1 MSCLMWEGRNEKGL
15 HICLF
20 TQDVS
25 SSGGSRM
32 ETPPPTYDE
41 ALVISQATNTP
52 LPLYIAL
59 PSGSGSGNGGG
70 GGGEGGEGRR
80 NANAPENV

>member
-1 MSCLMWEGRNEKGL
+1 
-15 HICLF
+15 
-20 TQDVS
+20 
-25 SSGGSRM
+25 M

-59 PSGSGSGNGGG
+59 PSGRATTNGNGGG
-70 GGGEGGEGRR
+70 GGGREGES
-80 NANAPENV
+80 APENV